1 MLYSITAAGETNNQ
15 TKTRYIYNSLQYHR
29 FLMMCCHVF
38 TIAHISEVCMAAVG
52 VACCED
58 LKGSSM
64 KLWAFAVQLYEK
76 AVGIMLL
83 RTHMHRD

>member
-1 MLYSITAAGETNNQ
+1 
-15 TKTRYIYNSLQYHR
+15 
-29 FLMMCCHVF
+29 
-38 TIAHISEVCMAAVG
+38 MAAVG

-83 RTHMHRD
+83 RTHMNRD